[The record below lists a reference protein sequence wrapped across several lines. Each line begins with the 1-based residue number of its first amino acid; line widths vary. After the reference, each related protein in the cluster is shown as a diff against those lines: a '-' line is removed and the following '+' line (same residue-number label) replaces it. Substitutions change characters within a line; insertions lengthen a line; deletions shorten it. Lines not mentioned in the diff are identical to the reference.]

1 MVFRQVPVEI
11 NRDLIMKIYPDIG
24 VMNFKVRPSNRY
36 LGDYYNRGYGYCT
49 FDKFVIKI
57 DERACRVCGRMFRR
71 GTVNK
76 NRKWVYSYPKSD
88 PFEVR
93 LS

>member
-1 MVFRQVPVEI
+1 MRVYPEI
-11 NRDLIMKIYPDIG
+11 GIMSLKI
-24 VMNFKVRPSNRY
+24 KPSNRY

-49 FDKFVIKI
+49 FDKFVIKT
-57 DERACRVCGRMFRR
+57 DERACRLCGRMFRR

-76 NRKWVYSYPKSD
+76 NRRWVYSQPKSE
-88 PFEVR
+88 PIEVR